1 MTTEIREL
9 YLDLLEK
16 TLIDYHRAEHGE
28 YRPLGWGRSGWRQK
42 LLLPLAGILRAFDYR
57 ILKYN
62 PPNMA
67 KRIVGADWPVH
78 ADTMIG
84 LKRLQNI
91 RYCVEDTINNGIE
104 GDLIE
109 TGVWRGGAT
118 IYMRALLKAFQ
129 VTDKCVWVAD
139 SFEGLP
145 RPNEKFVHDRG
156 DEHYLQDVLR
166 VSLETV
172 KKNFS
177 KYGLLD
183 DQVKFL
189 KGWFSDTLPSAPIE
203 KLSVLRLDGDMY
215 ESTMDALVH
224 LYPKLSTGGYVIVDD
239 WGAVKAC
246 REAVLDYR
254 KQHGITTEIK
264 NIDWAAVFWQKDSNA

>member
-1 MTTEIREL
+1 MTTEVREL
-9 YLDLLEK
+9 YIDLLEK
-16 TLIDYHRAEHGE
+16 VLIDYHRSEHGE
-28 YRPLGWGRSGWRQK
+28 YRPLKWGGSGWRQK
-42 LLLPLAGILRAFDYR
+42 LLLPLAGILQAFDYR
-57 ILKYN
+57 ILKYSA
-62 PPNMA
+62 PNMA
-67 KRIVGADWPVH
+67 KRVVGADWPVN

-91 RYCVEDTINNGIE
+91 RFCVEDTINNRIE

-129 VTDKCVWVAD
+129 ITDKCVWVAD

-156 DEHYLQDVLR
+156 DEHYLQDVLS

-172 KKNFS
+172 KRNFE

-183 DQVKFL
+183 GQVKFL
-189 KGWFSDTLPSAPIE
+189 KGWFSETLPSAPIE

-224 LYPKLSTGGYVIVDD
+224 LYPKLSVGGYVIVDD

-246 REAVLDYR
+246 REAVTDFR
-254 KQHGITTEIK
+254 KTYGVADEMNT
-264 NIDWAAVFWQKDSNA
+264 IDWAGVFWKKSHHA